1 MSKKAAIVTGGG
13 TGIGIAICVAL
24 ARVGFNVVVSYSH
37 SKEGAEKAVA
47 QIKEEGGDAIAVQAA
62 VQNEADVVALF
73 KACSDTYGRIDAVVN
88 NAGIGWRIEMKDLT
102 VEDYEKV
109 FDVNARG
116 TFLMCR
122 EAART
127 IEDGGRIVNIST
139 GATRGISPGMAVY
152 TASKSA
158 VEAFGKVLAKEL
170 APREITVNNILPGM
184 IDTPMLEGKTTP
196 RDKLVEMGARATPF
210 GRIGQPDEIA
220 DVVVM
225 LCAESGRF
233 LSGQSIGVDGAT
245 QTC

>member
-1 MSKKAAIVTGGG
+1 MHKKVAIVTGGG
-13 TGIGIAICVAL
+13 TGIGIATCVAL
-24 ARVGFNVVVSYSH
+24 ARVGYNIVVSYSS
-37 SKEGAEKAVA
+37 SKDGAEQAVKK
-47 QIKEEGGDAIAVQAA
+47 IKEEGGEALAVQAS
-62 VQNEADVVALF
+62 VQNETDVVRLF
-73 KACSDTYGRIDAVVN
+73 KTCIDTYGKINAVIN
-88 NAGIGWRIEMKDLT
+88 NAGIGWRIEMVDLT

-109 FDVNARG
+109 FDVNVRG

-139 GATRGISPGMAVY
+139 GATRGISAGMSIY

-170 APREITVNNILPGM
+170 GPREITVNNVLPGM
-184 IDTPMLEGKTTP
+184 IDTPMLEGKATP
-196 RDKLVEMGARATPF
+196 RDKLEKMGAAATPF

-225 LCAESGRF
+225 LCTEAGRF
-233 LSGQSIGVDGAT
+233 LSGQSIGVDGGT